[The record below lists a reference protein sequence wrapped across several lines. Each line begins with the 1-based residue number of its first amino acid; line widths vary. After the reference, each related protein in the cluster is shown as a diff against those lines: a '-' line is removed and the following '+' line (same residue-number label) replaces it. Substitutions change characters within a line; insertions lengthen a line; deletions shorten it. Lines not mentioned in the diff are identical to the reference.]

1 MYRQTVSTKVFIA
14 LGRFHG
20 TGGLALTQTFEYTLS
35 GNPAWKLEQVKAA
48 AGAKGIIF
56 CGDLN
61 GGRFS
66 GRGLIGT
73 YSINGSRITV
83 SITTKP
89 LIASWAYIDS
99 QLRSFIEG

>member
-1 MYRQTVSTKVFIA
+1 M
-14 LGRFHG
+14 
-20 TGGLALTQTFEYTLS
+20 TQTFKYTLS
-35 GNPAWKLEQVKAA
+35 GDPAWKLEQVKAA

-56 CGDLN
+56 SGDLN

-66 GRGLIGT
+66 GRGLNGT
-73 YSINGSRITV
+73 YRIDGSRITV

-89 LIASWAYIDS
+89 LIATWAYIDS